1 MNLNM
6 NDLLCNPFKKA
17 IVKGDVQ
24 IGLWLST
31 ATPYIA
37 EIAATA
43 GYDWLLLDGEH
54 APNTIQTQFSQL
66 QAVAPYQSHP
76 VIRVAEGNRTLVKQA
91 LDIGAQT
98 LLIPMINSAEEAK
111 EMVSAMRYPPT
122 GVRGVGASIA
132 RASRWGRVS
141 NYMQTA
147 EENLCLLVQAETK
160 AAIDNLDEIVQV
172 DGVDGVFIGPADL
185 SASLGYVDDAG
196 HPEMQAVIEKSIKRI
211 RSAGKAAGT
220 LAVDPEMAKRCIEW
234 GATFVAVAVDT
245 MLFTQALDTTLG
257 IFKGNK
263 PVTVKSSY

>member
-1 MNLNM
+1 MNHAINEV
-6 NDLLCNPFKKA
+6 LCNPFKTA
-17 IVKGDVQ
+17 IVKGEAQ

-54 APNTIQTQFSQL
+54 APNTIQTQLSQL
-66 QAVAPYQSHP
+66 QAIAPYPSHP
-76 VIRVAEGNRTLVKQA
+76 VIRVAEGNRTLIKQA

-98 LLIPMINSAEEAK
+98 LLVPMINSASEAQ
-111 EMVSAMRYPPT
+111 EMVSAMRYPPL

-141 NYMQTA
+141 DYMQKA

-172 DGVDGVFIGPADL
+172 DGIDGVFIGPADL
-185 SASLGYVDDAG
+185 SASLGYEDAG
-196 HPEMQAVIEKSIKRI
+196 HPEMQAIIEKSIKRI
-211 RSAGKAAGT
+211 RALGKAAGT
-220 LAVDPEMAKRCIEW
+220 LAVEPEMAQKCIKW

-245 MLFTQALDTTLG
+245 MLFTQALDTALA
-257 IFKGNK
+257 IFKTNK
-263 PVTVKSSY
+263 PVEVKKSY

>member
-1 MNLNM
+1 MNLDM

-17 IVKGDVQ
+17 IAKGDVQ

-66 QAVAPYQSHP
+66 QAVAPYPSHP

-141 NYMQTA
+141 SYMQTA

-196 HPEMQAVIEKSIKRI
+196 HPEMQAIIEKSIKRI

-220 LAVDPEMAKRCIEW
+220 LAVDPEMAKKCIEW

-263 PVTVKSSY
+263 PVTVKNSY